1 MKPVKSAR
9 NAEIGR
15 LGERL
20 AEVYL
25 EKRGVRILARNYSV
39 HGGEIDLIGFC
50 RGGLLYIEVKT
61 RTGSSWGT
69 PAEAIYEE
77 KLRRI
82 ERAAKSFERAYVS
95 GGKVPVFYAFGLRL
109 PRRIRYRRVD
119 GIEVYLQPDGSLQK
133 INRIEDMG
141 YEIRQHARTE

>member
-1 MKPVKSAR
+1 MKSA
-9 NAEIGR
+9 EVGR
-15 LGERL
+15 LGEQL
-20 AEVYL
+20 AETYL

-61 RTGSSWGT
+61 RTGESWGT
-69 PAEAIYEE
+69 AAEAIHRE

-82 ERAAKSFERAYVS
+82 ERAAKAFARAHVS
-95 GGKVPVFYAFGLRL
+95 GGKVPVFYGFGLRL
-109 PRRIRYRRVD
+109 LRRVRYQRID
-119 GIEVYLQPDGSLQK
+119 GIEVYLNGDGSLQK

-141 YEIRQHARTE
+141 YEIRQHARED

>member
-1 MKPVKSAR
+1 MRSGEV
-9 NAEIGR
+9 GW

-20 AEVYL
+20 AEDYL
-25 EKRGVRILARNYSV
+25 KKHGVRILARNYSV

-61 RTGSSWGT
+61 RTGESWGSG
-69 PAEAIYEE
+69 ADAIHRE

-82 ERAAKSFERAYVS
+82 ERAAKAFAHAHIS
-95 GGKVPVFYAFGLRL
+95 GGKVPVFYGFGLRL
-109 PRRIRYRRVD
+109 PRRVRYQRID
-119 GIEVYLQPDGSLQK
+119 GIEVYLQKDGSLQK

-141 YEIRQHARTE
+141 YEIRQHTRED

>member
-1 MKPVKSAR
+1 MKSA
-9 NAEIGR
+9 EVGR

-20 AEVYL
+20 AEDYL

-61 RTGSSWGT
+61 RTGSTWGT
-69 PAEAIYEE
+69 PAEAIHQE

-82 ERAAKSFERAYVS
+82 ERAAKAFARAHVS
-95 GGKVPVFYAFGLRL
+95 GGRVPVFYAFGLRL
-109 PRRIRYRRVD
+109 PRRVKYERID
-119 GIEVYLQPDGSLQK
+119 GVEVYLQPDGSLQK

-141 YEIRQHARTE
+141 YEIRQHARVE